1 MEMGTGRICNAL
13 HGLKPVLLM
22 VVVQFAFAGVNVLYK
37 LAAYDGMNL
46 RILVAYRF
54 IFGTAFLLPI
64 ALFIERKNR
73 PKLTWMVLLQGFL
86 SGLFGGSL
94 SQNLYIE
101 SLALTSATFASAIS
115 QLIPAITFILAI
127 TFRLEKLNLRSL
139 TGKAKVVGT
148 LMGIGGAMLL
158 AFYEGVEIK
167 IWSTHVDLLR
177 SSHRQHSHL
186 ASLPHTHSGDRLLGC
201 LLAFGSCICNAIWLI
216 ILTKMSVSYPC
227 YYSSTA
233 LMSAMGSIQAVGFA
247 LCMERKWSQW
257 MLGWN
262 IRLLTAAYS
271 GIMVTGLC
279 ATFIALCIS
288 MRGPL
293 FVSVFNP
300 LMLVLIAIVGSL
312 VLDEKLHLGSVLG
325 AALIVCGLYAVLWG
339 KGKEIEKMSNS
350 VPSTSFHHQDSG
362 SIDIVIMPLDNN
374 KGNSNNIESRT
385 NNNASK
391 ATSSAVSM
399 IH

>member
-1 MEMGTGRICNAL
+1 MVMGTGRLCNAL

-22 VVVQFAFAGVNVLYK
+22 VVVQFAFAGVNILYK
-37 LAAYDGMNL
+37 LAANDGMNL

-167 IWSTHVDLLR
+167 IWSTHVDLLHT
-177 SSHRQHSHL
+177 SQHQHSHL
-186 ASLPHTHSGDRLLGC
+186 ASSPHTDSGDRLLGC

-216 ILTKMSVSYPC
+216 ILTKMSVTYPC

-247 LCMERKWSQW
+247 LCMEREWSQW

-279 ATFIALCIS
+279 ATFISVCIS

-325 AALIVCGLYAVLWG
+325 AVLIVCGLYAVLWG
-339 KGKEIEKMSNS
+339 KGKEIEKMSHL

-362 SIDIVIMPLDNN
+362 SIDIVIMPPDNN
-374 KGNSNNIESRT
+374 KGNSNNIESLT

-391 ATSSAVSM
+391 ATSSAVIM

>member
-1 MEMGTGRICNAL
+1 MTMGTDQTCNAL

-37 LAAYDGMNL
+37 LAANDGMNL

-54 IFGTAFLLPI
+54 IFATAFILPI
-64 ALFIERKNR
+64 ALFIERKSR

-101 SLALTSATFASAIS
+101 SLALTSATFASAIV
-115 QLIPAITFILAI
+115 QLTPAITFILAI
-127 TFRLEKLNLRSL
+127 TFRLENLSLRSPA
-139 TGKAKVVGT
+139 GKAKMLGT

-158 AFYEGVEIK
+158 TFYKGVEFN
-167 IWSTHVDLLR
+167 IWSTHVDLL
-177 SSHRQHSHL
+177 HSHL
-186 ASLPHTHSGDRLLGC
+186 ASSPHTDSGNRLLGC
-201 LLAFGSCICNAIWLI
+201 LLALGSCFCYATWLI
-216 ILTKMSVSYPC
+216 
-227 YYSSTA
+227 
-233 LMSAMGSIQAVGFA
+233 IQAVGFA
-247 LCMERKWSQW
+247 LCKEREWSQW
-257 MLGWN
+257 KLGWN

-271 GIMVTGLC
+271 GTMATGLSV
-279 ATFIALCIS
+279 TFIALCIR

-300 LMLVLIAIVGSL
+300 LMLVLVAIVGSL

-325 AALIVCGLYAVLWG
+325 AVLIVIGLYAVLWG

-362 SIDIVIMPLDNN
+362 SIDIVVMSPDNNN
-374 KGNSNNIESRT
+374 KGNSNNTESLT

-391 ATSSAVSM
+391 ATNSALSM
-399 IH
+399 IR

>member
-1 MEMGTGRICNAL
+1 MGTGWICNAL
-13 HGLKPVLLM
+13 HGLKPVLLL

-46 RILVAYRF
+46 GILVAYRF

-247 LCMERKWSQW
+247 LCMEREWSQW

-300 LMLVLIAIVGSL
+300 LMLVLISIVGSL

-325 AALIVCGLYAVLWG
+325 AVLIVCGLYAVLWG

>member
-1 MEMGTGRICNAL
+1 MEMGTGWICNAL
-13 HGLKPVLLM
+13 HGLKPVLLL

-46 RILVAYRF
+46 GILVAYRF

-177 SSHRQHSHL
+177 TSHRQHSHL
-186 ASLPHTHSGDRLLGC
+186 ASLSHTFC
-201 LLAFGSCICNAIWLI
+201 
-216 ILTKMSVSYPC
+216 VSYPC

-247 LCMERKWSQW
+247 LCMEREWSQW

-300 LMLVLIAIVGSL
+300 LMLVLISIVGSL

-325 AALIVCGLYAVLWG
+325 AVLIVCGLYAVLWG

-362 SIDIVIMPLDNN
+362 SIDIVIMPPDNN
-374 KGNSNNIESRT
+374 KGNSNSIESRT